1 MINDIKADPEHQ
13 ARKKHKEQPSL
24 GQTTQDAADPLALID
39 PVIAESIV
47 ATETVSALEAPD
59 AAGPQFVRWFRE
71 VAPYVH
77 AFRGKTFVVAF
88 GGELV
93 QANALNALV
102 QDLSLL
108 SALGIRLVLVHGSRP
123 QVNEQLRLKG
133 YSQQF
138 GRGMQPTDDAALEC
152 AKEAAGEIRL
162 DIEAA
167 FSQGLPNTPMSHAQI
182 RVISGNFVTAR
193 PTGVIDG
200 VDYRHTGKVRKTDT
214 EAMKAAIERGSIV
227 VLSPLGFSPTGEAFN
242 LAMEDLA
249 TSVAVSLRAEKLIFL
264 TETPGVM
271 GADGRVDTELARLDA
286 DALLASGAI
295 DEDTAFYLHYAS
307 RAVKRGVARA
317 HMVPFNMDGSV
328 LLEIFTHDG
337 VGTMVVEDT
346 LDDLRP
352 ATIDDVGAILRLI
365 EPLEQDGTIV
375 ARGRASIERDVEN
388 FSVLEH
394 DGVIFGCATMHHF
407 PKDQMAEM
415 GCLIVH
421 PEWQG
426 SGEGELLLRHME
438 SRARALGVKRLFVL
452 TTRTA
457 HWFIK
462 RGFVQG
468 GVADLPKERQAAY
481 NRSRNSLIFIKRL

>member
-1 MINDIKADPEHQ
+1 MSDQEPD
-13 ARKKHKEQPSL
+13 
-24 GQTTQDAADPLALID
+24 T
-39 PVIAESIV
+39 
-47 ATETVSALEAPD
+47 TVSAQEAPEF
-59 AAGPQFVRWFRE
+59 APAQFVRWFRD

-77 AFRGKTFVVAF
+77 AFRGKTFVIGF

-93 QANALNALV
+93 QAGALNVLV

-133 YSQQF
+133 FTQQF
-138 GRGMQPTDDAALEC
+138 DRGVSPTDPAALEC

-167 FSQGLPNTPMSHAQI
+167 FSQGLPNTPMSHSHI

-193 PTGVIDG
+193 PTGVLNG
-200 VDYRHTGKVRKTDT
+200 VDYQHTGQVRKIDV
-214 EAMKAAIERGSIV
+214 EALKFAIERGSIV
-227 VLSPLGFSPTGEAFN
+227 LLSPLGFSPTGDAFN

-249 TSVAVSLRAEKLIFL
+249 TSVAVALRAEKLIFL
-264 TETPGVM
+264 SSSAGVYTPEGT
-271 GADGRVDTELARLDA
+271 VDTELARIDA
-286 DALLASGAI
+286 DALLQLGDL
-295 DEDTAFYLHYAS
+295 DEDTAFYLRHAS
-307 RAVKRGVARA
+307 LAVKRGVARA
-317 HMVPFNMDGSV
+317 HLVPYALDGSV

-352 ATIDDVGAILRLI
+352 ATLDDVGAILSLI
-365 EPLEQDGTIV
+365 EPLEADGTLV
-375 ARGRASIERDVEN
+375 PRPRSVIEREVEH
-388 FSVLEH
+388 FTVLEH
-394 DGVIFGCATMHHF
+394 DGVIYGCAALH
-407 PKDQMAEM
+407 PYPEDNMAEM
-415 GCLIVH
+415 ACLIVH

-426 SGEGELLLRHME
+426 TGEGDMLLRHME
-438 SRARALGVKRLFVL
+438 ARARAMGARRLFVL
-452 TTRTA
+452 TTRTS

-468 GVADLPKERQAAY
+468 GIADLPRSKQSHY
-481 NRSRNSLIFIKRL
+481 NRSRNSMIFIKKL

>member
-1 MINDIKADPEHQ
+1 MPDLEPD
-13 ARKKHKEQPSL
+13 
-24 GQTTQDAADPLALID
+24 
-39 PVIAESIV
+39 
-47 ATETVSALEAPD
+47 TVSALEAPEF
-59 AAGPQFVRWFRE
+59 APAQFVRWFRE

-93 QANALNALV
+93 QAGALNTLV

-133 YSQQF
+133 FTQQF
-138 GRGMQPTDDAALEC
+138 DRGMAPTDAAALEC

-167 FSQGLPNTPMSHAQI
+167 FSQGLPNTPMSHSHI

-193 PTGVIDG
+193 PAGVLDG
-200 VDYRHTGKVRKTDT
+200 VDYKHTGHVRKIDVD
-214 EAMKAAIERGSIV
+214 ALKFAIEHGSMV
-227 VLSPLGFSPTGEAFN
+227 LLSPLGFSPTGDAFN

-249 TSVAVSLRAEKLIFL
+249 TSVAVALRAEKLIFL
-264 TETPGVM
+264 SSSPGVLND
-271 GADGRVDTELARLDA
+271 DGSVDTELARADA
-286 DALLASGAI
+286 DNLLAAGEL
-295 DEDTAFYLHYAS
+295 DEDTVYFLRHAS
-307 RAVKRGVARA
+307 LAVKRGVARA
-317 HMVPFNMDGSV
+317 HLVPYNRDGSV

-352 ATIDDVGAILRLI
+352 ATLDDVGAILSLI
-365 EPLEQDGTIV
+365 EPLEQDGTLV
-375 ARGRASIERDVEN
+375 PRPRGVVERDVDR
-388 FSVLEH
+388 FTVLEH
-394 DGVIFGCATMHHF
+394 DGVIYGCAALHPF
-407 PKDQMAEM
+407 PEDNMAEM
-415 GCLIVH
+415 ACLIVH

-426 SGEGELLLRHME
+426 SGEGEMLLRHME
-438 SRARALGVKRLFVL
+438 SRARAQGAKRLFVL
-452 TTRTA
+452 TTRTS
-457 HWFIK
+457 HWFMK

-468 GVADLPKERQAAY
+468 GIADLPREKQNNY
-481 NRSRNSLIFIKRL
+481 NRSRNSLVFIKKL

>member
-1 MINDIKADPEHQ
+1 MPDTKKAEIGSAQESSIINV
-13 ARKKHKEQPSL
+13 
-24 GQTTQDAADPLALID
+24 DA
-39 PVIAESIV
+39 
-47 ATETVSALEAPD
+47 TVSAQEAPEF
-59 AAGPQFVRWFRE
+59 AAPQFVRWFRE

-93 QANALNALV
+93 HANALNALV

-108 SALGIRLVLVHGSRP
+108 SALGIKLVLVHGSRP

-133 YSQQF
+133 FSQQF
-138 GRGMQPTDDAALEC
+138 DRGRAPTDADALEC

-193 PTGVIDG
+193 PTGIIDG
-200 VDYRHTGKVRKTDT
+200 VDYKHTGQVRKIDVD
-214 EAMKAAIERGSIV
+214 ALRFAIERGSIV
-227 VLSPLGFSPTGEAFN
+227 LLSPLGFSPTGEAFS
-242 LAMEDLA
+242 LSMEELA
-249 TSVAVSLRAEKLIFL
+249 TSVATKLRAEKLIFL
-264 TETPGVM
+264 TETPGVLSP
-271 GADGRVDTELARLDA
+271 DGTVDTELARLDA
-286 DALLASGAI
+286 DALLAAGEL
-295 DEDTAFYLHYAS
+295 DESTAYYLQFAS
-307 RAVKRGVARA
+307 RAVKRGVTRA
-317 HMVPFNMDGSV
+317 HLIPFSMDGVV

-346 LDDLRP
+346 LDDLRS
-352 ATIDDVGAILRLI
+352 ATIDDVGAILQLI
-365 EPLEQDGTIV
+365 EPLEQDGTLV
-375 ARGRASIERDVEN
+375 PRGRAVIEREVEN
-388 FSVLEH
+388 FTVLEH
-394 DGVIFGCATMHHF
+394 DGVIYGCATLNDY

-415 GCLIVH
+415 ACLIVH

-426 SGEGELLLRHME
+426 AGEGEILLRHME
-438 SRARALGVKRLFVL
+438 SRARAYGAKRLFVL
-452 TTRTA
+452 TTRTS

-468 GVADLPKERQAAY
+468 GVADLPKEKQAHY